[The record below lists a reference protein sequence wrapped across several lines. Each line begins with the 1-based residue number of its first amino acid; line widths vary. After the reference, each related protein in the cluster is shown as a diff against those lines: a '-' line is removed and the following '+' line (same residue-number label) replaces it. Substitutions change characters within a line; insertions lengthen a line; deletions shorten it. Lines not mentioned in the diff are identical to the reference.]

1 MDNLQ
6 FKVSSA
12 VKDLVGKDLIRNE
25 NIAIFELVKNS
36 YDAFASKVE
45 ITFEPDRIII
55 ADNGKGMSLDDLKNK
70 WLFLAYSAKKDGTED
85 EDEKKEN
92 DEKQESYRDKINRH
106 YAGAK
111 GVGRFSCD
119 RLGSSLVLKTKSQ
132 KDNNAEQ
139 LTINWKDFEQDQK
152 REFIN
157 INVKHEVL
165 PEIPK
170 FPENKT
176 TGTILEITNLRNI
189 WDRESILKLK
199 QSLEKLIN
207 PFSEDLDFTIEIIC
221 NWAKQ
226 DDEKEKLKGSHER
239 KIVNGIIK
247 NSISQVIGLKT
258 TKIDVILRDE
268 SIDTAIIDRDVE
280 IYRIRERNVFDKLKN
295 VTINLYFLNRIAKYN
310 FTTEMGI
317 EPKNYGSIF
326 LFRNGFRI
334 LPFGNP
340 GDDSWK
346 IDYKKQQ
353 GYARFLGTRDLFGRV
368 DIQTDNIEEFKEV
381 SSRDGGL
388 IESETTLQLRRLF
401 EIAHKRLERYVSGV
415 LWGEG
420 FLKRQY
426 FKDVALIEKNRELLK
441 NDQDFDSADYILS
454 SNLGSK
460 IDFVQLVKTLISDKN
475 IEVLY
480 YNKDLAN
487 IFSEPTLFDDA
498 NPQVITDLER
508 IAEKTKDGDL
518 LSSVDE
524 AKQKMAQL
532 QKEKEAAERRAEE
545 AEIRVAQAEED
556 KTKAV
561 YEANVAKVKQ
571 ERAERKNE
579 ELQKN
584 VDRVS
589 SENLFLTSDISKD
602 VKQLSSLQHHITH
615 TSSFIHSLAMKAL
628 YAINSNDKDKTEKFI
643 QQILFENTKIAT
655 LSNFVSKARFD
666 LMAKKITKDIVNFV
680 NEYMTNVYSLANK
693 DEIAINVEDT
703 NIKHELLFAPID
715 FIVVL
720 DSLLDNSKKAKAKN
734 VFISWHENIDSIE
747 LHFKDDGNGIKDDVL
762 PEIFDYR
769 FTTTNGGGLGLYHVN
784 EICKKMNININVNNK
799 NKGAEFIF
807 TLRKE
812 RKS

>member
-45 ITFEPDRIII
+45 ITFEPERIII
-55 ADNGKGMSLDDLKNK
+55 ADNGKGMTLDDLKNK

-85 EDEKKEN
+85 KDEDA
-92 DEKQESYRDKINRH
+92 EKQESYRDKINRH

-119 RLGSSLVLKTKSQ
+119 RIGSSLILKTKSQ

-152 REFIN
+152 QEFIN
-157 INVKHEVL
+157 INVKHETLFEV
-165 PEIPK
+165 PK
-170 FPENKT
+170 FPENQP

-189 WDRESILKLK
+189 WARPEILGLK

-207 PFSEDLDFTIEIIC
+207 PFSESLDFTIEIIC
-221 NWAKQ
+221 DWAKKE
-226 DDEKEKLKGSHER
+226 DEKQKLNGAFDKD
-239 KIVNGIIK
+239 IVNGLIK

-258 TKIDVILRDE
+258 TKIDVVLNEKYIE
-268 SIDTAIIDRDVE
+268 TSVIDRDSE
-280 IYRIRERNVFDKLKN
+280 IYRIRESNCFDKLTS
-295 VTINLYFLNRIAKYN
+295 VTINLYFLNKAAKTS
-310 FTTEMGI
+310 FSMKMGVQ
-317 EPKNYGSIF
+317 PVNYGSIF

-368 DIQTDNIEEFKEV
+368 DIQTDNIEDFKEV

-388 IESETTLQLRRLF
+388 VESETTLQLRRLF
-401 EIAHKRLERYVSGV
+401 EITHKRLERYVSGV

-441 NDQDFDSADYILS
+441 NDQDFDSADYIIKS
-454 SNLGSK
+454 SLGSK

-508 IAEKTKDGDL
+508 IAEKTKDSDL
-518 LSSVDE
+518 LSSIDE

-532 QKEKEAAERRAEE
+532 QKQKELAEQKAEE
-545 AEIRVAQAEED
+545 ADIRAAKAEEE
-556 KTKAV
+556 KNRAK
-561 YEANVAKVKQ
+561 YEASVAKVKQ
-571 ERAERKNE
+571 EKAEKENR
-579 ELQKN
+579 ELHKH
-584 VDRVS
+584 VDRIT
-589 SENLFLTSDISKD
+589 SENLFLTSDVSKD
-602 VKQLSSLQHHITH
+602 VKQLSALQHHITH
-615 TSSFIHSLAMKAL
+615 TASFIHSLAMKAL
-628 YAINSNDKDKTEKFI
+628 DAVNSEDKEKTVKFI
-643 QQILFENTKIAT
+643 NQILFENTKIVT
-655 LSNFVSKARFD
+655 LSNFVSKAKFD

-680 NEYMTNVYSLANK
+680 NEYMLNVYAVSNK
-693 DEIAINVEDT
+693 DEIKINVDET
-703 NIKHELLFAPID
+703 NLKYVMLFAPID

-720 DSLLDNSKKAKAKN
+720 DSLLDNSKKANSKN
-734 VFISWHENIDSIE
+734 VFIKWIKNEDNLE
-747 LHFKDDGNGIKDDVL
+747 LHFSDDGKGISDEDL
-762 PEIFDYR
+762 PNIFKYR
-769 FTTTNGGGLGLYHVN
+769 FTTTGGGGLGLYHVN
-784 EICKKMNININVNNK
+784 EICKKMNININVDNK

-807 TLRKE
+807 LFGIR
-812 RKS
+812 S

>member
-36 YDAFASKVE
+36 YDAFATKVE
-45 ITFEPDRIII
+45 ITFEPERIII
-55 ADNGKGMSLDDLKNK
+55 ADNGKGMTLDDLKDK
-70 WLFLAYSAKKDGTED
+70 WLFLAYSAKKDGSED
-85 EDEKKEN
+85 SEN
-92 DEKQESYRDKINRH
+92 EEKQQSYRDQINRH

-119 RLGSSLVLKTKSQ
+119 RLGANLLLTTKSI
-132 KDNNAEQ
+132 KDDKTEQ
-139 LTINWKDFEQDQK
+139 LDIDWTDFEQDQK
-152 REFIN
+152 NEFIK
-157 INVKHEVL
+157 INVLHNEL
-165 PEIPK
+165 SDIPV
-170 FPENKT
+170 FPDNKK
-176 TGTILEITNLRNI
+176 TGTILEIKNLRSNWNRDNI
-189 WDRESILKLK
+189 LELKR
-199 QSLEKLIN
+199 SLEKLIN
-207 PFSEDLDFTIEIIC
+207 PFSETLDFIIEIFC
-221 NWAKQ
+221 EAEKKQ
-226 DDEKEKLKGSHER
+226 DEEEKLNGSYDR
-239 KIVNGIIK
+239 NIVNGVIR

-258 TKIDVILRDE
+258 TRIDVSL
-268 SIDTAIIDRDVE
+268 DTRYIETTIIDRDTE
-280 IYRIRERNVFDKLKN
+280 IYRIREENSFDKLN
-295 VTINLYFLNRIAKYN
+295 SVTINLYFLNRAAKTA
-310 FTTEMGI
+310 FSTKMGVQ
-317 EPKNYGSIF
+317 PVAYGSIF

-340 GDDSWK
+340 GDDSWQ

-353 GYARFLGTRDLFGRV
+353 GFKRFLGTRDLFGRV

-401 EIAHKRLERYVSGV
+401 EITHKRLERYVSGV
-415 LWGEG
+415 LWGEA

-426 FKDVALIEKNRELLK
+426 FKDVALVEKNRELLK
-441 NDQDFDSADYILS
+441 QDQEFETTDYLLKTS
-454 SNLGSK
+454 LGSK

-475 IEVLY
+475 IEVLS
-480 YNKDLAN
+480 YNKELAN

-508 IAEKTKDGDL
+508 IAEKTQDGDL
-518 LSSVDE
+518 MSSIDE

-532 QKEKEAAERRAEE
+532 QKEKEDAERRAEE
-545 AEIRVAQAEED
+545 AEIRIAKAEED
-556 KTKAV
+556 KNKAV

-571 ERAERKNE
+571 EKAERKNE
-579 ELQKN
+579 ELQKD

-589 SENLFLTSDISKD
+589 SENLFLASDVSKD

-628 YAINSNDKDKTEKFI
+628 DAINENDKDKTVKFI

-655 LSNFVSKARFD
+655 LSNFVSKAKFD
-666 LMAKKITKDIVNFV
+666 LMAKKITKDLVNFV
-680 NEYMTNVYSLANK
+680 NEYMINVYSLANK
-693 DEIAINVEDT
+693 EEITIHVEDT
-703 NIKHELLFAPID
+703 KIKFELLFAPID

-720 DSLLDNSKKAKAKN
+720 DSLLDNARKANAKN
-734 VFISWHENIDSIE
+734 IFISWQENTDVIE

-762 PEIFDYR
+762 PKIFDYR

-784 EICKKMNININVNNK
+784 EICKKMNITITVNNK
-799 NKGAEFIF
+799 NKGTEFIF
-807 TLRKE
+807 IFK
-812 RKS
+812 KGKNA